1 MPWRYWVVACDLP
14 CPAQAWPAVSPCPA
28 LRSAL
33 PFCPALPRPASRP
46 LLLRPVTTAPWTALS
61 VTLAVQTLAAV
72 ALTTPSVMAPAVG
85 PQIGVGAQHVGWLI
99 SLAYLAAM
107 VTGLGGGALS
117 QRHGPV
123 RISQVALTA
132 SALGLALMAAGHPVA
147 LLAGAVVLGVGYG
160 LPNPTAAEILSR
172 HAPGER
178 RGLFF
183 SIKQTGV
190 PLGVAFTGMVV
201 PALMGAG
208 TWTGALLVLAVG
220 LVAAMLM
227 IGRARGRLEADARAS
242 TSAPASPPD
251 GAFGLRQRLLEP
263 LREVLAFPPTRR
275 LAIASLVFAFTQ
287 VSFLTFLVSLLK
299 LEHGYSLSLAAS
311 LLAASQAASVAGRIG
326 WGHVADRWIDPARLL
341 GGLGVAMGVAVAL
354 VGLAPADASPATML
368 ALTLACAVTAVAW
381 NGVFFA
387 DLVRLVPP
395 DRVARST
402 GATQFLTFMGGVGG
416 SAAFAALVSL
426 TGSYSAVFTALGVLP
441 ALTGLVL
448 LAGARGPGPA
458 QRAGTG

>member
-1 MPWRYWVVACDLP
+1 
-14 CPAQAWPAVSPCPA
+14 
-28 LRSAL
+28 
-33 PFCPALPRPASRP
+33 
-46 LLLRPVTTAPWTALS
+46 VTPAPWTALW

-107 VTGLGGGALS
+107 VTGLGGGSLS

-132 SALGLALMAAGHPVA
+132 SALGLALMAIGHPAA
-147 LLAGAVVLGVGYG
+147 LLIGAAVLGVGYG

-172 HAPGER
+172 HAPAAR

-201 PALMGAG
+201 PVLLGAG
-208 TWTGALLVLAVG
+208 SWMQTLLVLAAG
-220 LVAAMLM
+220 LAVVMML
-227 IGRARGRLEADARAS
+227 IGRVRCVLEPGAALLGMAVTSPATAAAPPTHTTAS
-242 TSAPASPPD
+242 GTDPTPPA
-251 GAFGLRQRLLEP
+251 GLRQRLLEP
-263 LREVLAFPPTRR
+263 LREVLGFAPTRR

-326 WGHVADRWIDPARLL
+326 WGHVADRWVDPARLL
-341 GGLGVAMGVAVAL
+341 GALGVAMGVAVTL
-354 VGLAPADASPATML
+354 VGLAPADAPPAAML

-395 DRVARST
+395 ERVARST

-426 TGSYSAVFTALGVLP
+426 TGSYAVVFTALGVLP
-441 ALTGLVL
+441 ALTGVVL
-448 LAGARGPGPA
+448 LVSARRPGPA
-458 QRAGTG
+458 QEPRRD

>member
-1 MPWRYWVVACDLP
+1 M
-14 CPAQAWPAVSPCPA
+14 
-28 LRSAL
+28 
-33 PFCPALPRPASRP
+33 
-46 LLLRPVTTAPWTALS
+46 TTAPWTALS

-99 SLAYLAAM
+99 SLAYLSAM

-201 PALMGAG
+201 PALMGASS
-208 TWTGALLVLAVG
+208 WTRALLVLAGG
-220 LVAAMLM
+220 LVAAMLL
-227 IGRARGRLEADARAS
+227 IGRARARLEADARAS
-242 TSAPASPPD
+242 TAAPASAAAPASVSTSTSTSAPASASPPG

-263 LREVLAFPPTRR
+263 LREVLAFAPTRR

-395 DRVARST
+395 ERVARST

-458 QRAGTG
+458 QRTGTG

>member
-1 MPWRYWVVACDLP
+1 MP
-14 CPAQAWPAVSPCPA
+14 
-28 LRSAL
+28 
-33 PFCPALPRPASRP
+33 
-46 LLLRPVTTAPWTALS
+46 LRPVTTAPWTALS

-99 SLAYLAAM
+99 SLAYLSAM

-201 PALMGAG
+201 PALMGASS
-208 TWTGALLVLAVG
+208 WTRALLVLAVG
-220 LVAAMLM
+220 LVAAMLL
-227 IGRARGRLEADARAS
+227 IGRARARLEADARAS
-242 TSAPASPPD
+242 TAAPASAAAPASVSTSTSTSAPASASPPG

-263 LREVLAFPPTRR
+263 LREVLAFAPTRR

-395 DRVARST
+395 ERVASST

-416 SAAFAALVSL
+416 SAAFATLVSL

-448 LAGARGPGPA
+448 LAGARKPGPTH
-458 QRAGTG
+458 RAGTG

>member
-1 MPWRYWVVACDLP
+1 
-14 CPAQAWPAVSPCPA
+14 
-28 LRSAL
+28 
-33 PFCPALPRPASRP
+33 
-46 LLLRPVTTAPWTALS
+46 VTTAPWTALS

-99 SLAYLAAM
+99 SLAYLSAM

-201 PALMGAG
+201 PALMGASS
-208 TWTGALLVLAVG
+208 WTRALLVLAVG
-220 LVAAMLM
+220 LVAAMLL
-227 IGRARGRLEADARAS
+227 IGRARARLEADARAS
-242 TSAPASPPD
+242 TAAPASAAAPASVSTSTSTSAPASASPPG

-263 LREVLAFPPTRR
+263 LREVLAFAPTRR

-395 DRVARST
+395 ERVASST

-416 SAAFAALVSL
+416 SAAFATLVSL

-448 LAGARGPGPA
+448 LAGARKPGPTH
-458 QRAGTG
+458 RAGTG

>member
-1 MPWRYWVVACDLP
+1 VP
-14 CPAQAWPAVSPCPA
+14 
-28 LRSAL
+28 
-33 PFCPALPRPASRP
+33 
-46 LLLRPVTTAPWTALS
+46 LRPVTTAPWTALS

-99 SLAYLAAM
+99 SLAYLSAM

-201 PALMGAG
+201 PALMGASS
-208 TWTGALLVLAVG
+208 WTRALLVLAVG
-220 LVAAMLM
+220 LVAAMLL
-227 IGRARGRLEADARAS
+227 IGRARARLEADARAS
-242 TSAPASPPD
+242 TAAPASAAAPASVSTSTSTSAPASASPPG

-263 LREVLAFPPTRR
+263 LREVLAFAPTRR

-395 DRVARST
+395 ERVASST

-416 SAAFAALVSL
+416 SAAFATLVSL

-448 LAGARGPGPA
+448 LAGARKPGPTH
-458 QRAGTG
+458 RAGTG

>member
-1 MPWRYWVVACDLP
+1 M
-14 CPAQAWPAVSPCPA
+14 
-28 LRSAL
+28 
-33 PFCPALPRPASRP
+33 
-46 LLLRPVTTAPWTALS
+46 TTSPWTALS

-107 VTGLGGGALS
+107 ITGLGGGTLS

-123 RISQVALTA
+123 RISQVALMA

-172 HAPGER
+172 HAPSER

-190 PLGVAFTGMVV
+190 PLGVAFTGIAV
-201 PALMGAG
+201 PALLGAG
-208 TWTGALLVLAVG
+208 SWARALLVLASG
-220 LVAAMLM
+220 LVITMLL
-227 IGRARGRLEADARAS
+227 IGRARGRLEAG
-242 TSAPASPPD
+242 TPAPASAAG
-251 GAFGLRQRLLEP
+251 GALGLRQRLLEP
-263 LREVLAFPPTRR
+263 LREVLAFAPTRR

-341 GGLGVAMGVAVAL
+341 GGLGLAMGVAVAL

-395 DRVARST
+395 ERVASST

-416 SAAFAALVSL
+416 SAAFATLVSL

-448 LAGARGPGPA
+448 LAGARGPGPVH
-458 QRAGTG
+458 RAGTG

>member
-1 MPWRYWVVACDLP
+1 MTP
-14 CPAQAWPAVSPCPA
+14 
-28 LRSAL
+28 
-33 PFCPALPRPASRP
+33 
-46 LLLRPVTTAPWTALS
+46 APWTALS

-72 ALTTPSVMAPAVG
+72 ALTTPSVMAPAVS

-132 SALGLALMAAGHPVA
+132 SAIGLALMAIGHPAA
-147 LLAGAVVLGVGYG
+147 LLAGAAVLGVGYG

-172 HAPGER
+172 HAPAAR

-201 PALMGAG
+201 PALMAVGS
-208 TWTGALLVLAVG
+208 WTQALLVLAVG
-220 LVAAMLM
+220 LMGVMML
-227 IGRARGRLEADARAS
+227 IGRKRSLLEGNA
-242 TSAPASPPD
+242 APAAAAAASPGSPT
-251 GAFGLRQRLLEP
+251 AEGLRQRLLEP
-263 LREVLAFPPTRR
+263 LREVLAFAPTRR

-299 LEHGYSLSLAAS
+299 LEHGYSLPLAAS
-311 LLAASQAASVAGRIG
+311 LLAASQAASVVGRIG
-326 WGHVADRWIDPARLL
+326 WGHVADRWVDPARLL
-341 GGLGVAMGVAVAL
+341 GALGVAMGLAVAL
-354 VGLAPADASPATML
+354 VGLAPADASASTML

-395 DRVARST
+395 ERVARST

-416 SAAFAALVSL
+416 SAAFATLVSL
-426 TGSYSAVFTALGVLP
+426 TGSYSVVFTVLGVLP

-448 LAGARGPGPA
+448 LAGARRPGPGPA
-458 QRAGTG
+458 QGTGPG

>member
-1 MPWRYWVVACDLP
+1 M
-14 CPAQAWPAVSPCPA
+14 
-28 LRSAL
+28 
-33 PFCPALPRPASRP
+33 
-46 LLLRPVTTAPWTALS
+46 TTAPWTALS

-85 PQIGVGAQHVGWLI
+85 PQIGVGAQNVGWLI
-99 SLAYLAAM
+99 SLAYLSAM

-201 PALMGAG
+201 PALMGASS
-208 TWTGALLVLAVG
+208 WTRALLVLAGG
-220 LVAAMLM
+220 LVAAMLL
-227 IGRARGRLEADARAS
+227 IGRARARLEADARAS
-242 TSAPASPPD
+242 TAAPASAAAPASVSTSTSTSAPASASPPG

-263 LREVLAFPPTRR
+263 LREVLAFAPTRR

-395 DRVARST
+395 ERVASST

-416 SAAFAALVSL
+416 SAAFATLVSL

-448 LAGARGPGPA
+448 LAGARKPGPTH
-458 QRAGTG
+458 RAGTG

>member
-1 MPWRYWVVACDLP
+1 MP
-14 CPAQAWPAVSPCPA
+14 
-28 LRSAL
+28 
-33 PFCPALPRPASRP
+33 
-46 LLLRPVTTAPWTALS
+46 LRPVTTAPWTALS

-99 SLAYLAAM
+99 SLAYLSAM

-201 PALMGAG
+201 PALMGASS
-208 TWTGALLVLAVG
+208 WTRALLVLAVG
-220 LVAAMLM
+220 LVAAMLL
-227 IGRARGRLEADARAS
+227 IGRARARLEADARAS
-242 TSAPASPPD
+242 TAAPASVSTSTSTSAPASASPPG

-263 LREVLAFPPTRR
+263 LREVLAFAPTRR

-395 DRVARST
+395 ERVASST

-416 SAAFAALVSL
+416 SAAFATLVSL
-426 TGSYSAVFTALGVLP
+426 TGSYSAVFTALGGLP

-448 LAGARGPGPA
+448 LAGARKPGPTH
-458 QRAGTG
+458 RAGTG

>member
-1 MPWRYWVVACDLP
+1 
-14 CPAQAWPAVSPCPA
+14 
-28 LRSAL
+28 
-33 PFCPALPRPASRP
+33 
-46 LLLRPVTTAPWTALS
+46 VTTAPWTALS

-85 PQIGVGAQHVGWLI
+85 PQIGVGAQNVGWLI
-99 SLAYLAAM
+99 SLAYLSAM

-201 PALMGAG
+201 PALMGASS
-208 TWTGALLVLAVG
+208 WTRALLVLAGG
-220 LVAAMLM
+220 LVAAMLL
-227 IGRARGRLEADARAS
+227 IGRARARLEADARAS
-242 TSAPASPPD
+242 TAAPASAAAPASVSTSTSTSAPASASPPG

-263 LREVLAFPPTRR
+263 LREVLAFAPTRR

-395 DRVARST
+395 ERVASST

-416 SAAFAALVSL
+416 SAAFATLVSL

-448 LAGARGPGPA
+448 LAGARKPGPTH
-458 QRAGTG
+458 RAGTG

>member
-1 MPWRYWVVACDLP
+1 
-14 CPAQAWPAVSPCPA
+14 
-28 LRSAL
+28 
-33 PFCPALPRPASRP
+33 
-46 LLLRPVTTAPWTALS
+46 VTTAPWTALS

-99 SLAYLAAM
+99 SLAYLSAM

-201 PALMGAG
+201 PALMGASS
-208 TWTGALLVLAVG
+208 WTRALLVLAVG
-220 LVAAMLM
+220 LVAAMLL
-227 IGRARGRLEADARAS
+227 IGRARARLEADARAS
-242 TSAPASPPD
+242 TAAPASVSTSTSTSAPASASPPG

-263 LREVLAFPPTRR
+263 LREVLAFAPTRR

-395 DRVARST
+395 ERVASST

-416 SAAFAALVSL
+416 SAAFATLVSL

-448 LAGARGPGPA
+448 LAGARKPGPTH
-458 QRAGTG
+458 RAGTG

>member
-1 MPWRYWVVACDLP
+1 MP
-14 CPAQAWPAVSPCPA
+14 
-28 LRSAL
+28 
-33 PFCPALPRPASRP
+33 
-46 LLLRPVTTAPWTALS
+46 LRPVTTAPWTALS

-99 SLAYLAAM
+99 SLAYLSAM

-201 PALMGAG
+201 PALMGASS
-208 TWTGALLVLAVG
+208 WTRALLVLAVG
-220 LVAAMLM
+220 LVAAMLL
-227 IGRARGRLEADARAS
+227 IGRARARLEADARAS
-242 TSAPASPPD
+242 TAAPASVSTSTSTSAPASASPPG

-263 LREVLAFPPTRR
+263 LREVLAFAPTRR

-395 DRVARST
+395 ERVASST

-416 SAAFAALVSL
+416 SAAFATLVSL

-448 LAGARGPGPA
+448 LAGARKPGPTH
-458 QRAGTG
+458 RAGTG